1 MARKTTAQVKR
12 RLVLTVPI
20 TLAIILATTF
30 TSVLELKKIRS
41 YEKEK
46 KALTL
51 ELEKLKEDAES
62 LNLEINRL
70 NSPEYIAR
78 YAREKF
84 LYTKDGEKLIIVD
97 ELTKEQQIEES
108 NKEIDYLTY
117 IVIGV
122 GSLLFITIV
131 YIIVKKSKKA

>member
-78 YAREKF
+78 YAREKYF
-84 LYTKDGEKLIIVD
+84 YSKDGEYIL
-97 ELTKEQQIEES
+97 QIPEE
-108 NKEIDYLTY
+108 
-117 IVIGV
+117 
-122 GSLLFITIV
+122 
-131 YIIVKKSKKA
+131 

>member
-46 KALTL
+46 KTLTL

-117 IVIGV
+117 ILIGV

-131 YIIVKKSKKA
+131 YIIVKKTKKA

>member
-46 KALTL
+46 KTLTL

-117 IVIGV
+117 ILIGV
-122 GSLLFITIV
+122 ASLLFITIV

>member
-30 TSVLELKKIRS
+30 NSVLELKKIRS

-46 KALTL
+46 KTLTI
-51 ELEKLKEDAES
+51 ELEKIKEDAES

-117 IVIGV
+117 ILIGV

>member
-117 IVIGV
+117 ILIGV
-122 GSLLFITIV
+122 GS
-131 YIIVKKSKKA
+131 

>member
-46 KALTL
+46 KVLTL

-117 IVIGV
+117 ILIGV

>member
-46 KALTL
+46 KTLTL

-117 IVIGV
+117 ILIGV

-131 YIIVKKSKKA
+131 YIILKKSKKA

>member
-20 TLAIILATTF
+20 TLAIILATTL
-30 TSVLELKKIRS
+30 TSILELKKIRS

-46 KALTL
+46 KTLTL

-117 IVIGV
+117 ILIGV

>member
-46 KALTL
+46 KTLTL

-117 IVIGV
+117 ILIGV

-131 YIIVKKSKKA
+131 HIIVKKSKKA

>member
-117 IVIGV
+117 ILIGV

-131 YIIVKKSKKA
+131 YIILKKSKKA

>member
-1 MARKTTAQVKR
+1 MIGSPFLST
-12 RLVLTVPI
+12 TVPVI
-20 TLAIILATTF
+20 VRLFCCATF

-117 IVIGV
+117 ILIGV

>member
-1 MARKTTAQVKR
+1 MARKNTAQVKR

-46 KALTL
+46 KTLTL

-117 IVIGV
+117 ILIGV

-131 YIIVKKSKKA
+131 YVIVKKSKKA

>member
-117 IVIGV
+117 ILIGV

-131 YIIVKKSKKA
+131 YMIVIRNY

>member
-46 KALTL
+46 KTLTL

-117 IVIGV
+117 ILIGV

-131 YIIVKKSKKA
+131 YIIVKKSKKS

>member
-46 KALTL
+46 KTLTL

-117 IVIGV
+117 ILIGV

-131 YIIVKKSKKA
+131 YKIVKKSKKA

>member
-1 MARKTTAQVKR
+1 MARKTTAQAKR

-46 KALTL
+46 KTLTL

-117 IVIGV
+117 ILIGV

>member
-20 TLAIILATTF
+20 TLAIILVTTF

-46 KALTL
+46 KTLTL

-117 IVIGV
+117 ILIGV

>member
-46 KALTL
+46 KTLTL

-117 IVIGV
+117 ILIGV
-122 GSLLFITIV
+122 GSLLFITIF

>member
-46 KALTL
+46 KTLTL

-97 ELTKEQQIEES
+97 ELTKEQKIEES

-117 IVIGV
+117 ILIGV

>member
-117 IVIGV
+117 ILIGV
-122 GSLLFITIV
+122 SSLLFITIV

>member
-12 RLVLTVPI
+12 RLVLTVQI

-46 KALTL
+46 KTLTL

-117 IVIGV
+117 ILIGV

>member
-46 KALTL
+46 KMLTL

-117 IVIGV
+117 ILIGV

-131 YIIVKKSKKA
+131 YIILKKSKKA

>member
-1 MARKTTAQVKR
+1 M
-12 RLVLTVPI
+12 
-20 TLAIILATTF
+20 ATTF

-46 KALTL
+46 KTLTL

-117 IVIGV
+117 ILIGV

-131 YIIVKKSKKA
+131 HIIVKKSKKA

>member
-12 RLVLTVPI
+12 RLVLTVPL

-117 IVIGV
+117 ILIGV

>member
-117 IVIGV
+117 ILIGV

-131 YIIVKKSKKA
+131 YIFVKKSKKA

>member
-46 KALTL
+46 KELTL

-117 IVIGV
+117 ILIGV

>member
-117 IVIGV
+117 ILIGV
-122 GSLLFITIV
+122 GSLLLITIV

>member
-117 IVIGV
+117 ILIGV